1 MGRVAGGATVAK
13 GELVSF
19 DEEWAQVREDSAMRQ
34 DSATRLNSTAA
45 SPGGGSGQP
54 NLRTNDPGKAAA
66 VKALETRL
74 QPETQKAGIA
84 ADESTDAAETAF
96 TSWATSAGLRS
107 AHEQWAMQ
115 VKSLQARLDAD
126 KSALQGTRTGFTGF
140 ETRLQHQ
147 WLLQPPAGGPQGPYA
162 K

>member
-1 MGRVAGGATVAK
+1 M
-13 GELVSF
+13 SF
-19 DEEWAQVREDSAMRQ
+19 DEEWAQVREGAAARQ
-34 DSATRLNSTAA
+34 DPAMRLNSTPA
-45 SPGGGSGQP
+45 SPGGGPGQP

-74 QPETQKAGIA
+74 QPDTQKAGIV
-84 ADESTDAAETAF
+84 ADESTGAAQTAF
-96 TSWATSAGLRS
+96 TAWATSAGLKS
-107 AHEQWAMQ
+107 AHEQWARQ

-140 ETRLQHQ
+140 ETGLQHQ
-147 WLLQPPAGGPQGPYA
+147 WLLQQPPIGGAQGPYA